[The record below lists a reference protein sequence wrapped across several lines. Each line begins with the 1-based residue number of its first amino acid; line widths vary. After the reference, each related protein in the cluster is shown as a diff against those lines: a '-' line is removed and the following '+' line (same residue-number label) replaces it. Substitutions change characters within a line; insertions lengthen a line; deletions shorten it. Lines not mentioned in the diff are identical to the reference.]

1 MGLTLL
7 NDASQALGWLF
18 MAVEKKHM
26 TNQEKRKHIRIRRF
40 FRTKLSKDGM
50 SQPVEGNTENVS
62 QGGAYIKTK
71 DWHSFKPNDKTTI
84 TVYLPPI
91 FSGQDGIIGLQGSAR
106 ITRVDEDDEGVA
118 VQFLQNFKQF
128 ERIEEMDIPGK
139 IRYKNLAHYLSA
151 TSSIPSKAFAEM
163 HPDGFLVEKTQKS
176 MDKEVI
182 FQFSTKSFEDEEVL
196 RAQKQGVVLGDIL
209 EARVI
214 EIKERKEGAAASH
227 VTIGRAAQN
236 DIILYN
242 KMVSKDHAYLEIPE
256 KGGNC
261 SLVDVG
267 SKNGTL
273 LNGDEVTPNK
283 TYPLRDGDEIS
294 FGPETKVVY
303 FSSRTFHEFLTQL
316 KTPSG

>member
-1 MGLTLL
+1 MVPDDSSQTLGYP
-7 NDASQALGWLF
+7 SI
-18 MAVEKKHM
+18 AVEKKHM
-26 TNQEKRKHIRIRRF
+26 NNHEKRKHMRIKQI
-40 FRTKLSKDGM
+40 FRAELSKDGM
-50 SQPVEGNTENVS
+50 SQPVEGNTVNVS

-91 FSGQDGIIGLQGSAR
+91 FSGQEGIIGLQGPA
-106 ITRVDEDDEGVA
+106 IINRVDEDDEGVA

-151 TSSIPSKAFAEM
+151 TSSVPSKAFAEM

-196 RAQKQGVVLGDIL
+196 RAQKQGAVLGDML

-214 EIKERKEGAAASH
+214 EIKERKESTTPSH

-242 KMVSKDHAYLEIPE
+242 KLVSKDHAYLEIPE

-273 LNGDEVTPNK
+273 LNGEEVTPNK

-303 FSSRTFHEFLTQL
+303 FSSRTFHDFLRQL

>member
-1 MGLTLL
+1 
-7 NDASQALGWLF
+7 
-18 MAVEKKHM
+18 MAVEKRHM
-26 TNQEKRKHIRIRRF
+26 TNQEKRKHLRISRL
-40 FRTKLSKDGM
+40 FRTELSKDGM
-50 SQPVEGNTENVS
+50 LQPVEGNTVNVS
-62 QGGAYIKTK
+62 QGGAYIRTK

-91 FSGQDGIIGLQGSAR
+91 FSGQDGTIGLQGSGI

-151 TSSIPSKAFAEM
+151 TSSMPAKAFADM
-163 HPDGFLVEKTQKS
+163 HPNGFLVEKTQKS

-196 RAQKQGVVLGDIL
+196 RAQKQGIVLGDML

-214 EIKERKEGAAASH
+214 EIKERKEGAGTSH
-227 VTIGRAAQN
+227 VSIGRAAQN

-242 KMVSKDHAYLEIPE
+242 KMVSKAHAYLEIPE
-256 KGGNC
+256 QGGNC

-273 LNGDEVTPNK
+273 LNGEEMTPHK
-283 TYPLRDGDEIS
+283 VYPLRDGDEIS

-303 FSSRTFHEFLTQL
+303 FSSRTFHDFLLQL

>member
-1 MGLTLL
+1 M
-7 NDASQALGWLF
+7 
-18 MAVEKKHM
+18 
-26 TNQEKRKHIRIRRF
+26 
-40 FRTKLSKDGM
+40 
-50 SQPVEGNTENVS
+50 
-62 QGGAYIKTK
+62 
-71 DWHSFKPNDKTTI
+71 
-84 TVYLPPI
+84 
-91 FSGQDGIIGLQGSAR
+91 

-151 TSSIPSKAFAEM
+151 STSMPEKAFADM

-196 RAQKQGVVLGDIL
+196 RLQKQGMVLGDVL

-214 EIKERKEGAAASH
+214 EIKERKEPTSSSH

-273 LNGDEVTPNK
+273 LNGEEVTPNK
-283 TYPLRDGDEIS
+283 TYPLSDGDEIS

-303 FSSRTFHEFLTQL
+303 FSSRTFHDFLRQL
-316 KTPSG
+316 KAPSG

>member
-1 MGLTLL
+1 MD
-7 NDASQALGWLF
+7 N
-18 MAVEKKHM
+18 H
-26 TNQEKRKHIRIRRF
+26 EKRKHIRIKKL
-40 FRTKLSKDGM
+40 FRTRLSKEGM
-50 SQPVEGNTENVS
+50 SQPAEGNTVNMS
-62 QGGAYIKTK
+62 QRGAYIKTK

-84 TVYLPPI
+84 TVYLPPF
-91 FSGQDGIIGLQGSAR
+91 FSGQDATIGLQGSGI
-106 ITRVDEDDEGVA
+106 ITRVDEEDEGVA

-151 TSSIPSKAFAEM
+151 TTSMPAKAFTEM
-163 HPDGFLVEKTQKS
+163 YPDGFLVEKTQKS

-196 RAQKQGVVLGDIL
+196 RAQKHGVALGDIL

-214 EIKERKEGAAASH
+214 EIKERKESTTPLH
-227 VTIGRAAQN
+227 VTVGRAAQN
-236 DIILYN
+236 DSILYN
-242 KMVSKDHAYLEIPE
+242 KMVSKDHAYLEISQ

-273 LNGDEVTPNK
+273 LNGDEMTPNK

-303 FSSRTFHEFLTQL
+303 FSSRTFHDFLTQL

>member
-1 MGLTLL
+1 
-7 NDASQALGWLF
+7 
-18 MAVEKKHM
+18 M
-26 TNQEKRKHIRIRRF
+26 TTREKRKHMRLKRI
-40 FRTKLSKDGM
+40 FRAKLARDG
-50 SQPVEGNTENVS
+50 SRLTVEGNTENVS
-62 QGGAYIKTK
+62 QSGAFIKTK
-71 DWHSFKPNDKTTI
+71 DWHSFKPNDKTTV

-151 TSSIPSKAFAEM
+151 TSSMPSKAFAEM
-163 HPDGFLVEKTQKS
+163 HPDGFLVEKTQRS

-196 RAQKQGVVLGDIL
+196 RVQKQGVVLGDIL

-214 EIKERKEGAAASH
+214 EIKERKEGGATTSH

-242 KMVSKDHAYLEIPE
+242 KLVSKDHAYLEIPE

-283 TYPLRDGDEIS
+283 TYPLKDGDEIS

-303 FSSRTFHEFLTQL
+303 FSSRTFHDFLTQL

>member
-1 MGLTLL
+1 
-7 NDASQALGWLF
+7 
-18 MAVEKKHM
+18 
-26 TNQEKRKHIRIRRF
+26 
-40 FRTKLSKDGM
+40 
-50 SQPVEGNTENVS
+50 
-62 QGGAYIKTK
+62 
-71 DWHSFKPNDKTTI
+71 
-84 TVYLPPI
+84 
-91 FSGQDGIIGLQGSAR
+91 
-106 ITRVDEDDEGVA
+106 
-118 VQFLQNFKQF
+118 
-128 ERIEEMDIPGK
+128 MDIPGK

-151 TSSIPSKAFAEM
+151 TSSMPSKAFAEM

-214 EIKERKEGAAASH
+214 EIKERKEGADASH

>member
-1 MGLTLL
+1 MMRLKHL
-7 NDASQALGWLF
+7 DALSTE
-18 MAVEKKHM
+18 VEKKHM
-26 TNQEKRKHIRIRRF
+26 THQEKRKHIRLKRHFKAR
-40 FRTKLSKDGM
+40 LSKDGM
-50 SQPVEGNTENVS
+50 SRPIEGNTENVS

-71 DWHSFKPNDKTTI
+71 DWHSFKPDDKSTI
-84 TVYLPPI
+84 TLYLPPI
-91 FSGQDGIIGLQGSAR
+91 FSGQEGTIGLQGSA
-106 ITRVDEDDEGVA
+106 IVTRVDENDEGVA

-128 ERIEEMDIPGK
+128 ERIEKMDIPGK

-151 TSSIPSKAFAEM
+151 TTRMPAKAFAEM
-163 HPDGFLVEKTQKS
+163 YPDGFLVEKTKKS

-182 FQFSTKSFEDEEVL
+182 FQFSTKSYEDEEVL
-196 RAQKQGVVLGDIL
+196 RAQKQGVALGDIL

-214 EIKERKEGAAASH
+214 EIKERKESATPSH

-273 LNGDEVTPNK
+273 LNGEEVTPNK

-303 FSSRTFHEFLTQL
+303 FSSRTFHDFLTQL
-316 KTPSG
+316 KIPTG

>member
-1 MGLTLL
+1 MAVL
-7 NDASQALGWLF
+7 NDASQTLGYPSI
-18 MAVEKKHM
+18 AAEKRQM
-26 TNQEKRKHIRIRRF
+26 NNQEKRKHMRIKKL
-40 FRTKLSKDGM
+40 FRTKLSKEGM
-50 SQPVEGNTENVS
+50 SQPAEGNTVNVS

-84 TVYLPPI
+84 TVYLPPF
-91 FSGQDGIIGLQGSAR
+91 FSGQDGTIGLQGSGI
-106 ITRVDEDDEGVA
+106 ITRVDEEDEGVA

-151 TSSIPSKAFAEM
+151 TTSMPAKAFTETY
-163 HPDGFLVEKTQKS
+163 PDGFLVEKTQKS

-196 RAQKQGVVLGDIL
+196 RAQKQGMALGDIL

-214 EIKERKEGAAASH
+214 EIKERKESTTPSH

-242 KMVSKDHAYLEIPE
+242 KMVSKDHAYLEISQ

-273 LNGDEVTPNK
+273 LNGDELTPNK

-303 FSSRTFHEFLTQL
+303 FSSRTFHDFLTQL

>member
-1 MGLTLL
+1 LVVL
-7 NDASQALGWLF
+7 NDASQTPGYSSIA
-18 MAVEKKHM
+18 AEKKQMNNH
-26 TNQEKRKHIRIRRF
+26 EKRKYMRIKKL

-50 SQPVEGNTENVS
+50 SQPAEGNTVNVS

-84 TVYLPPI
+84 TVYLPPF
-91 FSGQDGIIGLQGSAR
+91 FSGQEGTIGLQGSGI
-106 ITRVDEDDEGVA
+106 ITRVDEEDEGVA

-151 TSSIPSKAFAEM
+151 TTSMPAKAFTEM
-163 HPDGFLVEKTQKS
+163 YPDGFLVEKTQKS

-182 FQFSTKSFEDEEVL
+182 FQFSTKSFEDEDVL
-196 RAQKQGVVLGDIL
+196 RAQKQGMALGDIL

-214 EIKERKEGAAASH
+214 EIKERKEATTPSH

-242 KMVSKDHAYLEIPE
+242 KMVSKDHAYLEITQKGE
-256 KGGNC
+256 KC

-273 LNGDEVTPNK
+273 LNGDGLTPNK
-283 TYPLRDGDEIS
+283 TYPLSDGDEIS

-303 FSSRTFHEFLTQL
+303 FSSSTFHEFLTQL

>member
-1 MGLTLL
+1 
-7 NDASQALGWLF
+7 

-26 TNQEKRKHIRIRRF
+26 TNQEKRKYIRIKRL
-40 FRTKLSKDGM
+40 FRAQLSKDGM
-50 SQPVEGNTENVS
+50 SHPAEGNTVNVS
-62 QGGAYIKTK
+62 QGGAYIRTK
-71 DWHSFKPNDKTTI
+71 DWQSFKPNDKTTV

-128 ERIEEMDIPGK
+128 ERIEDMDIPGK

-151 TSSIPSKAFAEM
+151 TSKVPAKAFSEM

-182 FQFSTKSFEDEEVL
+182 FQFSTKSFEDEDVL
-196 RAQKQGVVLGDIL
+196 RLQKQGVVLGDVL

-214 EIKERKEGAAASH
+214 EIKERKEPTTPSH

-273 LNGDEVTPNK
+273 LNGEEVTPNK
-283 TYPLRDGDEIS
+283 TYTLEDGDEIS

-303 FSSRTFHEFLTQL
+303 FSSRTFHDFLTQL
-316 KTPSG
+316 KAPSG

>member
-1 MGLTLL
+1 MSSALR
-7 NDASQALGWLF
+7 NDASQTLGCLA
-18 MAVEKKHM
+18 MEAEKKRM
-26 TNQEKRKHIRIRRF
+26 TTQEKRKHIRIKRV

-50 SQPVEGNTENVS
+50 LQPAVGKTENVS
-62 QGGAYIKTK
+62 QGGAYIRTK
-71 DWHSFKPNDKTTI
+71 HWHSFKPNDKTTI

-91 FSGQDGIIGLQGSAR
+91 FSGQDGTIGLQGSAR
-106 ITRVDEDDEGVA
+106 ITRVDEDNEGVA

-151 TSSIPSKAFAEM
+151 TSSIPAKSFAEM

-196 RAQKQGVVLGDIL
+196 RAQKQGVALGDIL

-214 EIKERKEGAAASH
+214 EIKERKESTTASH

-242 KMVSKDHAYLEIPE
+242 KMISKDHAYLEIPE

-283 TYPLRDGDEIS
+283 TYPLKDGDEIS

>member
-1 MGLTLL
+1 MD
-7 NDASQALGWLF
+7 N
-18 MAVEKKHM
+18 H
-26 TNQEKRKHIRIRRF
+26 EKRKYIRIKQL
-40 FRTKLSKDGM
+40 FRTRLSKEGM
-50 SQPVEGNTENVS
+50 SQPAEGNTVNVS

-84 TVYLPPI
+84 TVYLPPF
-91 FSGQDGIIGLQGSAR
+91 FSGQDATIGLQGSGI
-106 ITRVDEDDEGVA
+106 ITRVDEEDEGVA

-151 TSSIPSKAFAEM
+151 TTSMPAKTFTEM
-163 HPDGFLVEKTQKS
+163 YPDGFLVEKTQKS

-196 RAQKQGVVLGDIL
+196 RAQKHGVALGDIL

-214 EIKERKEGAAASH
+214 EIKERKESTTPLH
-227 VTIGRAAQN
+227 VTVGRAAQN

-242 KMVSKDHAYLEIPE
+242 KMVSKDHAYLEVSQ

-273 LNGDEVTPNK
+273 LNGDEMTPNK